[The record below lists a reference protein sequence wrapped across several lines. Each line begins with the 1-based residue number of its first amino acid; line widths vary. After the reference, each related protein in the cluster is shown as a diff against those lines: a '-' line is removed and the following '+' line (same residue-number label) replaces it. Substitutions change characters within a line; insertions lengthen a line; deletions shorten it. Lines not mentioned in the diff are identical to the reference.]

1 RVPKKAAPELDRLLQ
16 ARIAG
21 FESRLWWTLALAA
34 TIALLAVALAGW
46 IGRGISRSLAGMST
60 TMTELAGSNLEGA
73 IRRLG
78 RRRARRDE
86 VGAMAKAVQV
96 FKDNAIE
103 TRRLVEERDRQAQE
117 LKLSEQKFRTLIAN
131 IPGSCYRCANSA

>member
-1 RVPKKAAPELDRLLQ
+1 LR

-34 TIALLAVALAGW
+34 AIALLAVALAGW

-60 TMTELAGSNLEGA
+60 TMTALAGNNLDVPIPG
-73 IRRLG
+73 LG
-78 RRRARRDE
+78 RRDE

-96 FKDNAIE
+96 FKENAIE
-103 TRRLVEERDRQAQE
+103 NRPAGRGARPSGPELRRASR
-117 LKLSEQKFRTLIAN
+117 S
-131 IPGSCYRCANSA
+131 SAR